1 MSAVS
6 IREASGVR
14 SCGRKKNGSE
24 ASQRPAIGD
33 AAEALTRRYEELRQQ
48 VLGRRGWDQGL
59 GLALFLRQG
68 MCCWLESWAR
78 CLAAAPT
85 QEGPAATMLD
95 RVPTASQGEIATIL
109 AGMALSYRQVEVT
122 E

>member
-1 MSAVS
+1 MS
-6 IREASGVR
+6 IREVFGVR

-24 ASQRPAIGD
+24 APQPPVIAA

-48 VLGRRGWDQGL
+48 VLGRRGWDRGL

-68 MCCWLESWAR
+68 MRCWLESWAR
-78 CLAAAPT
+78 CLAPAPA
-85 QEGPAATMLD
+85 QEGPTATLVD
-95 RVPTASQGEIATIL
+95 PVPTALQGEIATIL

-122 E
+122 R